1 MVPVLPRGIIDTN
14 IALDLLVF
22 ADPSTARLRQAVE
35 DGSVHWLVTEGMR
48 DELARVLRYPQIAVR
63 LSALSRTDAQVLD
76 AFDQLS
82 CRVAPA
88 PAAPVRCQ
96 DRDDQPFVDL
106 AVEHCAFLL
115 SKDRQI
121 LRLRTRLALL
131 GVAVGRMLT
140 PGCGLSVAP
149 SLRDPAQQNSGK
161 HPASAARAR

>member
-1 MVPVLPRGIIDTN
+1 MAPVLSRGVIDTN

-22 ADPSTARLRQAVE
+22 ADPSTTGLRKALV

-48 DELARVLRYPQIAVR
+48 DELARVLRYAQIAVR

-76 AFDQLS
+76 AFDQFS

-106 AVEHCAFLL
+106 AVEHRACLL

-121 LRLRTRLALL
+121 LRLRRRLALL
-131 GVAVGRMLT
+131 GVVVSRMLA
-140 PGCGLSVAP
+140 PDGGLFVAP
-149 SLRDPAQQNSGK
+149 QVRDPAQQNSGR
-161 HPASAARAR
+161 HSGSAARNR